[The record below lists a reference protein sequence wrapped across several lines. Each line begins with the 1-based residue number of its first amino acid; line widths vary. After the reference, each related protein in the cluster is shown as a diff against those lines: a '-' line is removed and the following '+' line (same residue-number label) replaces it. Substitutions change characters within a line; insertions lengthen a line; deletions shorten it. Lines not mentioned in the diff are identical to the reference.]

1 MKKKILLLMG
11 IFSLGLSYAQV
22 GINTQNLSG
31 VFHIDPKGDTNAA
44 GTSGTDDDIV
54 ITTDGKVGIGT
65 ISPTRTL
72 DLQGNFKLVDGTQ
85 ADGYFLTSDNDG
97 YGSWKPN
104 ITTKSFVNGVPVTT
118 TSASGD
124 LPDLTSTIPSY
135 VNAYITLDAGTWMI
149 AFTCTYMD
157 STLANYIIWRLSTS
171 GSSLIP
177 YINDAKSTA
186 YSCSSAEN
194 YHTSVSCYFLVNN
207 TITQTYYIWAGLAT
221 ASSLSYTGEYR
232 FYAIPLS

>member
-85 ADGYFLTSDNDG
+85 ADGYFLTSDNGG

-104 ITTKSFVNGVPVTT
+104 ITTKSFIDGVRSVPNITSSTPVYTG
-118 TSASGD
+118 S
-124 LPDLTSTIPSY
+124 
-135 VNAYITLDAGTWMI
+135 YITLDSGTWMI
-149 AFTCTYMD
+149 AFTCTYRD
-157 STLANYIIWRLSTS
+157 PGVANHMVWRLSTS
-171 GSSLIP
+171 STSLVP
-177 YINDAKSTA
+177 YINNAKSTA
-186 YSCSSAEN
+186 YTGAALAAF
-194 YHTSVSCYFLVNN
+194 HTSVSAYFLVTN
-207 TITQTYYIWAGLAT
+207 TAAQTYYFWVSAG
-221 ASSLSYTGEYR
+221 ASTGSALVYTGE
-232 FYAIPLS
+232 FKLYAIPLS